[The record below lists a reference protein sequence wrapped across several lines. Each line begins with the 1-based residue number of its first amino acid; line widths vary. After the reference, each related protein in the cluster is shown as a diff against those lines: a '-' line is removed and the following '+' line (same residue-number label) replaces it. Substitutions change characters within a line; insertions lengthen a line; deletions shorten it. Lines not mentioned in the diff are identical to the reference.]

1 MKNTAFVCDNEIP
14 QGRISGPLVFLLNYN
29 FVWFMSLKYHKHSK
43 AKLIRGMLI
52 FPNGEA

>member
-1 MKNTAFVCDNEIP
+1 MKNAAFVCDNEIP

-43 AKLIRGMLI
+43 AKLIRCMLI
-52 FPNGEA
+52 YPNGEA